1 MRFLYFNVAC
11 VYTDGAI
18 NSLSVLIG
26 KRTINMEV
34 YMKHI
39 IATALIAGAA
49 ATAQGQTQAP
59 TQAPSPWTSDAET
72 TVQIPAPQY
81 TIDLP
86 TRRHF
91 LASHE
96 FDTYRGIYSLSNGD
110 EMRLRQRGNRIYA
123 MIGESPERELVAAAT
138 NIFVAKDRSLKMTLF
153 ADELNDRITG
163 EVLIRKMPSVADAT
177 SRNSGEVVRL
187 VAGH

>member
-1 MRFLYFNVAC
+1 MASD
-11 VYTDGAI
+11 YTGGAI
-18 NSLSVLIG
+18 DVLSVLIG

-39 IATALIAGAA
+39 FAAALIAGAA

-59 TQAPSPWTSDAET
+59 AQAASPLTSDAET

-91 LASHE
+91 LAPHE

-123 MIGESPERELVAAAT
+123 MIGERPERELVAAAT

-163 EVLIRKMPSVADAT
+163 EVLIRNMPSMADAA
-177 SRNSGEVVRL
+177 SSNSGQVVRL
-187 VAGH
+187 LAGH